1 MCLKSVLFL
10 LVIRLKNASYV
21 NVYIHPEYYSSL
33 KNYRF
38 SCYKWY
44 QFIVTDFAEFFYILL
59 VYLYCIY
66 TVIQD

>member
-1 MCLKSVLFL
+1 MDSLPLKMRRRLGLPCRDGVNMCLKSVLFL

-38 SCYKWY
+38 LAINGTNLW
-44 QFIVTDFAEFFYILL
+44 
-59 VYLYCIY
+59 
-66 TVIQD
+66 